1 MGILH
6 SKRNRVEPLA
16 PDTAASL
23 TQQLSQAQRNH
34 DVLTGQYNEATQ
46 ATTKL
51 TRENIRLNLQVAEL
65 ERESMRLRLI
75 QGNIIPSLAPGN
87 RRRIKGTSK
96 APFECHITH
105 QIMKDPVI
113 LVETGRTFERSAIN
127 RWLQRSER
135 DPMTNTVLQ
144 SKQVQTN
151 YNLRDAIRERFP
163 DELEGR

>member
-16 PDTAASL
+16 PDTATSL
-23 TQQLSQAQRNH
+23 RQQLSQAQRNH
-34 DVLTGQYNEATQ
+34 DVLTGQYKEATR
-46 ATTKL
+46 ANTKL
-51 TRENIRLNLQVAEL
+51 TSENHRLNLQVAEL

-87 RRRIKGTSK
+87 RRRVKGTSK
-96 APFECHITH
+96 EPFICPITH
-105 QIMKDPVI
+105 QIMKDPVM
-113 LVETGRTFERSAIN
+113 LVETGKSYDRDALDN
-127 RWLQRSER
+127 WLQMSNR
-135 DPMTNTVLQ
+135 DPMSNTVLE